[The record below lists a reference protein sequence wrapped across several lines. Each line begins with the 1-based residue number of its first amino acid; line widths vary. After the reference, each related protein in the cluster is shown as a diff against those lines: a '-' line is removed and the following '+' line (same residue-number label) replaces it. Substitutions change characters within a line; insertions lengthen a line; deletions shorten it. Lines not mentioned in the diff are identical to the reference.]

1 MGCDPR
7 IPRPPPNPIYFNP
20 RTPVGCDD
28 KRGFRRKIDAE
39 FQSTHPSGVRP
50 LTVAM
55 VLSSDVFQSTHP
67 SGVRQHTGLPDSMRV
82 LFQSTHPSGVR
93 PVQFTPLG
101 TVTDFNPR
109 TPVGCDPCSAS
120 GARRSRYFNP
130 RTPVGCD
137 SMLSIARNIDVQFQS
152 THPSGVRHAHHGHAH
167 RPRRISIHAP
177 QWGATRGRMR
187 HVRHR
192 AISIHAPQWGATS
205 ADGLPCGAAKLF
217 QSTPPSG
224 VRPSAVWSARGAAT
238 DFNPRT
244 PVGCDGGNLHRPGRD
259 IGISIHAP
267 QWGAT

>member
-1 MGCDPR
+1 
-7 IPRPPPNPIYFNP
+7 
-20 RTPVGCDD
+20 
-28 KRGFRRKIDAE
+28 
-39 FQSTHPSGVRP
+39 
-50 LTVAM
+50 M

-192 AISIHAPQWGATS
+192 AISIHAPQWGATIG
-205 ADGLPCGAAKLF
+205 GLVGSWSSHRF
-217 QSTPPSG
+217 QSTHPSG
-224 VRPSAVWSARGAAT
+224 VRRGQPAPPWAGYRNFNPRTPVGCDMRRRRTWNRSANFNPRTPVGCDSTPCMSACAVA

-244 PVGCDGGNLHRPGRD
+244 PVGCDRPLDSRARRC
-259 IGISIHAP
+259 I
-267 QWGAT
+267 